1 VVDFEHWCRGRSDD
15 CVLKLREPFEL
26 YKARPGE
33 GSMSVVSRYAN
44 GPLLRATGSARIAAT
59 FASDFTRNVR
69 KKRGDAEEL
78 PRGVMPRH
86 ASIVLGENSGR
97 VVLISPHLDDGE
109 PAARRLLRACVRWA
123 AKTSPPKDDL
133 PPPDDVYGPIRR
145 AWLACRKSRYHISD
159 IAEDRS
165 NALAALY
172 REDETRRRR
181 AEMTAARQ
189 VLSRPSSRAS
199 SASPRHRIKS
209 AIRRSALVL

>member
-1 VVDFEHWCRGRSDD
+1 
-15 CVLKLREPFEL
+15 
-26 YKARPGE
+26 
-33 GSMSVVSRYAN
+33 M
-44 GPLLRATGSARIAAT
+44 
-59 FASDFTRNVR
+59 R

-86 ASIVLGENSGR
+86 ASIVLGENGGR
-97 VVLISPHLDDGE
+97 VVLISPHLEDGE

-123 AKTSPPKDDL
+123 AKTAPPKDDR

-145 AWLACRKSRYHISD
+145 AWLACRKSRYELND

-165 NALAALY
+165 NALAALW

-199 SASPRHRIKS
+199 SHRIKG
-209 AIRRSALVL
+209 AIRRAALV

>member
-1 VVDFEHWCRGRSDD
+1 
-15 CVLKLREPFEL
+15 VLKLREPTEL
-26 YKARPGE
+26 FKARPGE
-33 GSMSVVSRYAN
+33 GAMSVVSRYAN
-44 GPLLRATGSARIAAT
+44 GPLLRATGSARVAAT

-86 ASIVLGENSGR
+86 ASIVLGEHGGR
-97 VVLISPHLDDGE
+97 VVLISPHLEDGE

-123 AKTSPPKDDL
+123 AKTAPPKDDL
-133 PPPDDVYGPIRR
+133 PPADDVYGPIRR
-145 AWLACRKSRYHISD
+145 AWLACRKSRYTLAD

-165 NALAALY
+165 NALAALC

-209 AIRRSALVL
+209 AIRRAALV

>member
-1 VVDFEHWCRGRSDD
+1 M
-15 CVLKLREPFEL
+15 LKLREPIEL

-44 GPLLRATGSARIAAT
+44 GPLLRATGSARVAAT
-59 FASDFTRNVR
+59 FASDFTRNIR

-86 ASIVLGENSGR
+86 ASIVLGENGGR
-97 VVLISPHLDDGE
+97 VVLISPHLEDGE

-123 AKTSPPKDDL
+123 AKTSPPRDDL
-133 PPPDDVYGPIRR
+133 PPADDVYGPIRR
-145 AWLACRKSRYHISD
+145 AWLACRKSRYEISD
-159 IAEDRS
+159 ISEDRS
-165 NALAALY
+165 NALAALW

-209 AIRRSALVL
+209 AIRRAGLVL